1 MLKDT
6 LAAARMN
13 LNKVVRG
20 IEGAPGLVPWRG
32 KRRSG
37 TGVFQVAWC
46 PRAVKSSQALR
57 T

>member
-37 TGVFQVAWC
+37 TGGVFAWC
-46 PRAVKSSQALR
+46 HGACDKKE
-57 T
+57 